1 MWLEDNRLVVMSM
14 VGGQAKELQ
23 QLAGGVVGH
32 MAFDLRANSLL
43 WNSKIAG
50 WLTLL
55 IGTCRSNVPN
65 YLFIYICSLPVCFGF
80 FAGLTTLSL
89 QKERSHRGGRKL
101 DISGSVVAA
110 LEPFILSYSGDE
122 ITLWDRQDES
132 VLQKTTEGHQVLGVL
147 TALEDIRAG
156 WVTLVIH
163 IIMFKEE
170 INCLT
175 MMR

>member
-1 MWLEDNRLVVMSM
+1 MDKKKGDLYWVSCERNIIGTTRVSGQYSRQLHSTKKEVRDLCLDWLRGTLMWLEDNRLVVMSM

-65 YLFIYICSLPVCFGF
+65 YLWIFCRFDNF
-80 FAGLTTLSL
+80 EFA
-89 QKERSHRGGRKL
+89 
-101 DISGSVVAA
+101 
-110 LEPFILSYSGDE
+110 
-122 ITLWDRQDES
+122 
-132 VLQKTTEGHQVLGVL
+132 EG
-147 TALEDIRAG
+147 EKPPR
-156 WVTLVIH
+156 W
-163 IIMFKEE
+163 
-170 INCLT
+170 
-175 MMR
+175 